1 MKLRKII
8 SLEYLI
14 AFLVTVFFYWH
25 FEFSF
30 LYFVLLL
37 LLPDITMLGYII
49 YTKVG
54 AIFYNIGHSLVLPAI
69 LLMIGFVTVSSPL
82 LMASIIWLAHIFLDR
97 TLGYGLKYDVAF
109 TKTHLQ
115 QIA

>member
-14 AFLVTVFFYWH
+14 AFLVSIFFYKY

-30 LYFVLLL
+30 LYFILFL
-37 LLPDITMLGYII
+37 LLPDITMLGYIVN
-49 YTKVG
+49 TKIG
-54 AIFYNIGHSLVLPAI
+54 ALFYNIGHSLVVPAI
-69 LLMIGFVTVSSPL
+69 LLIIGFATVSPPL

-97 TLGYGLKYDVAF
+97 TLGYGLKYDDAF